1 MVKHSNEYVK
11 SETAT
16 AIDSV
21 RVQMTILTNLGN
33 KLRVIGYIS
42 HFCIDISYKRHPW
55 VVKKRKK
62 WIDLVEMA
70 SIGKPYESA
79 TAIDFEARFWLFL
92 ASRSH
97 LKFSF

>member
-21 RVQMTILTNLGN
+21 RIQMTILTNLGN

-55 VVKKRKK
+55 GVQR
-62 WIDLVEMA
+62 ERN
-70 SIGKPYESA
+70 G
-79 TAIDFEARFWLFL
+79 
-92 ASRSH
+92 
-97 LKFSF
+97 

>member
-1 MVKHSNEYVK
+1 MGGS
-11 SETAT
+11 
-16 AIDSV
+16 
-21 RVQMTILTNLGN
+21 
-33 KLRVIGYIS
+33 
-42 HFCIDISYKRHPW
+42 
-55 VVKKRKK
+55 KRKN

-97 LKFSF
+97 LKFSFW